1 MKLSASEDKSD
12 SVPWSGRRK
21 SELGLTA
28 NIWSRAGSVS
38 VDSIC
43 MYKASSWALKWA
55 WLSSNE
61 LMATRYKG
69 P

>member
-43 MYKASSWALKWA
+43 MYKASSWALK
-55 WLSSNE
+55 
-61 LMATRYKG
+61 
-69 P
+69 